1 MKNVTKR
8 LVALLL
14 LICSAVAL
22 VGCASSTTTYYYDEA
37 TGTWSDT
44 ATNSG
49 NNGGVNNNNNG
60 NNNSGSLAVE
70 ISDVKQE
77 VRYIDDDGMITP
89 VVSNELKYRTRYTL
103 ELSFVITP
111 NMDSDGTQ
119 FLDTVLTFADINILN
134 GNIKEA
140 ETGKQ
145 DVSQTIDAATGA
157 TRKDITLSFK
167 IPAERDVE
175 KKITIL
181 VGIDPLE
188 VADSSSMQVDFKS
201 DDARVLGDGI
211 MKSYSIVKSPIET
224 PTLTYDYNMLQLS
237 WNHVKNATYYKL
249 YFGDRELVDSYGNP
263 YIIYASD
270 LNVGSTMTL
279 TVPMMYSLGL
289 GVVGL
294 SGNITLP
301 NLTTVTIQAF
311 NEDSNY
317 TASNR
322 SEPVPF
328 EYNNN

>member
-49 NNGGVNNNNNG
+49 NNGGGNNNTG

-89 VVSNELKYRTRYTL
+89 VLSNELKYRTRYTL

-119 FLDTVLTFADINILN
+119 FVDTVLTFADINILN

-145 DVSQTIDAATGA
+145 DVQQTIDAATGA

-175 KKITIL
+175 KKVTIL

-211 MKSYSIVKSPIET
+211 MKSYSIVKSSIET
-224 PTLTYDYNMLQLS
+224 PVLRYSNTVLS

-249 YFGDRELVDSYGNP
+249 YLNGREMVDSYGNP
-263 YIIYASD
+263 YIIYATD
-270 LNVGSTMTL
+270 LNVGAEISLSVATMLSQGCGIVNSST
-279 TVPMMYSLGL
+279 GA
-289 GVVGL
+289 VV
-294 SGNITLP
+294 LP
-301 NLTTVTIQAF
+301 NMASVQVQAF
-311 NEDSNY
+311 NEDTNYVNSNKSAEEINLDY
-317 TASNR
+317 
-322 SEPVPF
+322 
-328 EYNNN
+328 

>member
-49 NNGGVNNNNNG
+49 NNGGVNNNTG
-60 NNNSGSLAVE
+60 NNNNGSLAVE
-70 ISDVKQE
+70 VSDVKQE
-77 VRYIDDDGMITP
+77 IRYIDDDGMITP
-89 VVSNELKYRTRYTL
+89 VLSNELKYRTRYTL

-134 GNIKEA
+134 GSIKEA

-145 DVSQTIDAATGA
+145 DVSQTIDAGTGK

-175 KKITIL
+175 KKVTIL

-211 MKSYSIVKSPIET
+211 IKSYSIVKDFIET
-224 PTLTYDYNMLQLS
+224 PILDYDENDKKLS

-249 YFGDRELVDSYGNP
+249 YYNDNKELVDYNGNP
-263 YIIYASD
+263 VIIYAND
-270 LNVGSTMTL
+270 INVGAS
-279 TVPMMYSLGL
+279 
-289 GVVGL
+289 
-294 SGNITLP
+294 ITLDA
-301 NLTTVTIQAF
+301 TTLQGYYYRSQSGDLVLLPPYAEVCVQAF
-311 NEDSNY
+311 NEDTNYANSNK
-317 TASNR
+317 SNA
-322 SEPVPF
+322 E
-328 EYNNN
+328 EIKY

>member
-44 ATNSG
+44 ATGSG
-49 NNGGVNNNNNG
+49 NNGGNNNTG

-70 ISDVKQE
+70 VSDVRQT
-77 VRYIDDDGMITP
+77 VRYQDEDGLLVPIT
-89 VVSNELKYRTRYTL
+89 SNELKYRTKYTL

-119 FLDTVLTFADINILN
+119 MLDTVLTFADINILN
-134 GNIKEA
+134 GSIKEA

-145 DVSQTIDAATGA
+145 DVSQTIDAGTGT

-175 KKITIL
+175 KEITIL

-211 MKSYSIVKSPIET
+211 MKSYSIVKDSIDT
-224 PTLTYDYNMLQLS
+224 PALVYNRDTYMIS
-237 WNHVKNATYYKL
+237 WNHVKNATYYKIYL
-249 YFGDRELVDSYGNP
+249 NDMDMVDKYGNP

-270 LNVGSTMTL
+270 INVGANMTL
-279 TVPMMYSLGL
+279 DVLTLVSLGY
-289 GVVGL
+289 GVMDFETGEVVVF
-294 SGNITLP
+294 P
-301 NLTTVTIQAF
+301 QMAKVQVQAF
-311 NEDSNY
+311 NEDTNY
-317 TASNR
+317 TTSSKSADNIY
-322 SEPVPF
+322 VK
-328 EYNNN
+328 Y

>member
-49 NNGGVNNNNNG
+49 NNGGNNNTG

-70 ISDVKQE
+70 VSDVRQTI
-77 VRYIDDDGMITP
+77 RYQDEDGLFVPIT
-89 VVSNELKYRTRYTL
+89 SNELTYRTKYTL

-119 FLDTVLTFADINILN
+119 FFDTVLTFADINILN
-134 GNIKEA
+134 GSIKEA

-145 DVSQTIDAATGA
+145 DVSQTIDAGTGT

-175 KKITIL
+175 KEITIL

-224 PTLTYDYNMLQLS
+224 PTIKYDYSIFQIS

-279 TVPMMYSLGL
+279 TVQMMHSLGL

-294 SGNITLP
+294 SGNITMP
-301 NLTTVTIQAF
+301 NGTTVTVQAF
-311 NEDSNY
+311 NEDTNFITSNKSDSAY
-317 TASNR
+317 
-322 SEPVPF
+322 F
-328 EYNNN
+328 EYIQQ